1 MKTLWTIYKKELKL
15 IFSTWVGYV
24 VAAMFLL
31 LTGYFFYDLIT
42 EFARVSASFMNQQ
55 QMQQMQ
61 GFPYNINEHLIRFLF
76 GNTSVI
82 LLFVVPLLTM
92 RIFSE
97 EKKSGTI
104 EMLITS
110 PVKDYQIV
118 LGKYLATLT
127 VLLLM
132 LFITCISLYFLNLY
146 AGEMAVIEW
155 GPVAAGYLGLFFLGA
170 AYLAI
175 GIFVSSLTENQIIS
189 SVGTFA
195 VLLVLWI
202 VGWTDVYSSTGISE
216 FLRRLSLNNHYD
228 NFSKGVISL
237 SDTVFF
243 VGFIFFFL
251 VLTGQSL
258 ETAKWRGSK

>member
-1 MKTLWTIYKKELKL
+1 MNTLWTVYKKELKL
-15 IFSTWVGYV
+15 IFNTWVGYV
-24 VAAMFLL
+24 VVAMFLL
-31 LTGYFFYDLIT
+31 LTGYFFYDLVT
-42 EFARVSASFMNQQ
+42 EFARVSASFMSQ
-55 QMQQMQ
+55 QQMQ

-97 EKKSGTI
+97 EKKSGTL

-110 PVKDYQIV
+110 PVRDYQIV

-127 VLLLM
+127 VLSLM
-132 LFITCISLYFLNLY
+132 LLSTVISLLFLNQY
-146 AGEMAVIEW
+146 AGDMASIELA
-155 GPVAAGYLGLFFLGA
+155 PVLTGYLGLFFLGA

-195 VLLVLWI
+195 ALLVLWI
-202 VGWTDVYSSTGISE
+202 VGWTDVYSSSGMSE
-216 FLRRLSLNNHYD
+216 VLRRLSLNNHYD
-228 NFSKGVISL
+228 NFAKGVISL
-237 SDTVFF
+237 SDSVFF
-243 VGFIFFFL
+243 LGFIAFFL
-251 VLTGQSL
+251 VLTGQAL